1 MNTTYLSESFYKTTS
16 ILWTENVPAKLKIG
30 GVSIDSRTIQPG
42 EMFIAIRGERFDGHQ
57 FIFDALKKGAAVVV
71 VDSKADKFL
80 QDNNYPKIVVDNC
93 LDFLMHLAKWHRSKF
108 SVPIIGITGST
119 GKTTAKEMIASI
131 LSRRFE
137 TLKTEGNKNN
147 FIGVSQ
153 TLLRMNSS
161 TKVAV
166 VEMGTNHPGEIAKLS
181 DIVRPNYAAITNIG
195 YGHIGNFGSIQ
206 AIYKEKI
213 SLAEDL
219 QEGGIFY
226 KNIEDPLLKDY
237 HNDKIQIKEFG
248 LNESGNCAAKFLGIN
263 RSGNVCFKIQN
274 DTKIQLQIP
283 GKHNLLSAVLGAAIG
298 YDFGISS
305 TEIKSGLE
313 TVKPISQRMEYFSQD
328 NILFINDTYNSNPD
342 SLRAAIDFLS
352 ELPIQNESKR
362 FLVIGDMLELGEL
375 SEKLHQQIGEYLLD
389 KSIDIVFGFGE
400 KTRSVCEMLAENRPK
415 EIHSEWFE
423 TYQQIAAAIDVKV
436 KPGDVILLK
445 GSRGMALENVLKYLK
460 KRN

>member
-1 MNTTYLSESFYKTTS
+1 M
-16 ILWTENVPAKLKIG
+16 VG
-30 GVSIDSRTIQPG
+30 
-42 EMFIAIRGERFDGHQ
+42 
-57 FIFDALKKGAAVVV
+57 
-71 VDSKADKFL
+71 
-80 QDNNYPKIVVDNC
+80 
-93 LDFLMHLAKWHRSKF
+93 
-108 SVPIIGITGST
+108 
-119 GKTTAKEMIASI
+119 SI
-131 LSRRFE
+131 LSNRFE

-161 TKVAV
+161 TEVAV

-219 QEGGIFY
+219 QEGSVFY
-226 KNIEDPLLKDY
+226 KNMDDPLLKEY

-248 LNESGNCAAKFLGIN
+248 LNESDKNGAKFLGIN
-263 RSGNVCFKIQN
+263 RSGNVCFNIHN
-274 DTKIQLQIP
+274 GTEIQLQIP
-283 GKHNLLSAVLGAAIG
+283 GKHNLLHAVLGATIG
-298 YDFGISS
+298 HDFGLSS
-305 TEIKSGLE
+305 EEIKFGLE
-313 TVKPISQRMEYFSQD
+313 TVKPVSQRMEYFSQD
-328 NILFINDTYNSNPD
+328 NILIINDTYNSNPD

-352 ELPIQNESKR
+352 EFPIPSQNKR
-362 FLVIGDMLELGEL
+362 FLVVGDMLELGEL

-389 KSIDIVFGFGE
+389 KSIDFVFGFGE
-400 KTRSVCEMLAENRPK
+400 KSQIICKVLAENQQKKIHPK
-415 EIHSEWFE
+415 WFKN
-423 TYQQIAAAIDVKV
+423 YQQIATTIDLKV

-445 GSRGMALENVLKYLK
+445 GSRGMAIENVLKYLK